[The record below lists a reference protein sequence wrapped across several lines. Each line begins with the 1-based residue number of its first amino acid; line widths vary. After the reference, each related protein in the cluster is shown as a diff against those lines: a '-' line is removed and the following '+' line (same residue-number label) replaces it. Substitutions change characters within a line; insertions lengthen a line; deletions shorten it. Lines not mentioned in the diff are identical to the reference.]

1 MSDLSHYD
9 FALKMLIIEGIGIA
23 LVIGI
28 ALALAHFLLGPE
40 EPLE

>member
-1 MSDLSHYD
+1 MTDLSHYD
-9 FALKMLIIEGIGIA
+9 FALKMLIIEGVGVL

-28 ALALAHFLLGPE
+28 ALTLVHFLLGPE